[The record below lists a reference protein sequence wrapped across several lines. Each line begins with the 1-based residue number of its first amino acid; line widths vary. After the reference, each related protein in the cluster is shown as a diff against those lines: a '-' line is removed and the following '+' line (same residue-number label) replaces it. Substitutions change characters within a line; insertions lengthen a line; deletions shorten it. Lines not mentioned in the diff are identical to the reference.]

1 MALLLVGGLVLCEL
15 LQGLASEREAI
26 MVERALRR
34 FVLEPMVS
42 PPLALRAAA
51 NYRALRARGITV
63 RRTIDMLIGTLCIEH
78 DHVLLHSDRDFD
90 SIERH
95 LDLSVM
101 HA

>member
-1 MALLLVGGLVLCEL
+1 M
-15 LQGLASEREAI
+15 
-26 MVERALRR
+26 
-34 FVLEPMVS
+34 
-42 PPLALRAAA
+42 
-51 NYRALRARGITV
+51 